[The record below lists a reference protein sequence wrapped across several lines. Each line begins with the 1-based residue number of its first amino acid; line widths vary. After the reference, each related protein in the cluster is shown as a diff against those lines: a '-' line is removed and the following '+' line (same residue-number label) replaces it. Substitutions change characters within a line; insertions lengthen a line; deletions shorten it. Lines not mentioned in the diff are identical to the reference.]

1 MKKKICVTAA
11 VFVMSNVAN
20 ALTVYDK
27 DGTQLYLDGRVM
39 SVFYGPNYNKAGVK
53 DAAITT
59 SGRFGIGGKTQI
71 TSWVSGL
78 GYAQWD
84 VANDSNDSH
93 FKARDQWVAL
103 DFGQY
108 GLVKMG
114 RYVDAT
120 YFVEQLTDYWEDAA
134 GIQQGKFN
142 GERRSSQLSYIYD
155 NYGFYG
161 RLGVQFA
168 EDNARIWNM
177 GEVLNN
183 KYAIDSG
190 FNLALGYT
198 FDKVWFGPI
207 SIRAAYSYLRGQDEN
222 DTTQSDVIVNDVLIV
237 PSRGL
242 GFKNFYHVNG
252 GISWGDIHN
261 GFYVALI
268 GEYACMR
275 QPNLYKDTKII
286 NKGGEFLVGY
296 AFGNGLEVRTSYQM
310 TMWEFMASADSG
322 VGGYDGLK
330 IKNKRV
336 PVFVNYKFNPNF
348 DVWAE
353 CGFNAGSDHNI
364 DHIGNGEAWQED
376 STIGLAQDKFVW
388 SLGARY
394 TF

>member
-1 MKKKICVTAA
+1 
-11 VFVMSNVAN
+11 
-20 ALTVYDK
+20 
-27 DGTQLYLDGRVM
+27 
-39 SVFYGPNYNKAGVK
+39 
-53 DAAITT
+53 
-59 SGRFGIGGKTQI
+59 
-71 TSWVSGL
+71 
-78 GYAQWD
+78 
-84 VANDSNDSH
+84 
-93 FKARDQWVAL
+93 
-103 DFGQY
+103 
-108 GLVKMG
+108 MG

-183 KYAIDSG
+183 KYAVDSG

-237 PSRGL
+237 PSRGF

-310 TMWEFMASADSG
+310 TMWEFMVSADSG
-322 VGGYDGLK
+322 VGVFDGLK

-364 DHIGNGEAWQED
+364 DHIGNGEAWQEN
-376 STIGLAQDKFVW
+376 STMGLAQDKFVW